1 MRGAPWGVRKIRLL
15 QRVPSRVEGKGERVL
30 LCTFP
35 EAGHSVFLAEL
46 RAISS
51 RVESGGTRP
60 LWVLRVLRR
69 LRHLWGQ
76 VPHLQIPGLFSAA
89 CPLATALGAPAV
101 CQRQGPC
108 LSAVW
113 FPGRPHRIRPRWSSS
128 GHHHHRTSQPPT
140 YGRVARAT
148 PGQRSAVS
156 DRTVTEGRDHTV
168 GTTHGL
174 QESCFPDDWL
184 WTTPVRC

>member
-35 EAGHSVFLAEL
+35 EAGHSVFLSEL

-76 VPHLQIPGLFSAA
+76 VPHLQIRGLFSAA

-101 CQRQGPC
+101 CQRQGPS
-108 LSAVW
+108 LSAAS

-140 YGRVARAT
+140 YGSGR
-148 PGQRSAVS
+148 QSVS
-156 DRTVTEGRDHTV
+156 RPTLGRM
-168 GTTHGL
+168 
-174 QESCFPDDWL
+174 
-184 WTTPVRC
+184 R